1 MNQGVGNTEDNV
13 MVNTYEKKF
22 YLSDNGDYIIA
33 EVATDK
39 EGTIKVVKLD
49 GWKEVSVFIGEELNS
64 DIIITYDVP

>member
-1 MNQGVGNTEDNV
+1 